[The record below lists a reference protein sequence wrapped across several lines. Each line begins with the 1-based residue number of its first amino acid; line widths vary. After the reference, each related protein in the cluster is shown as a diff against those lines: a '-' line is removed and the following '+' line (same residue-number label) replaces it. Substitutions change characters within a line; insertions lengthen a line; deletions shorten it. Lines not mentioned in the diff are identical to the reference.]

1 MPWFPDFVN
10 AAELA
15 RKQTRAAVQAD
26 PVGQYIWTHVPG
38 HAVRMPFTAYI
49 AGRFEVE
56 LHPTDALLAVVE
68 VKP

>member
-26 PVGQYIWTHVPG
+26 PVGQYIAALEGARP
-38 HAVRMPFTAYI
+38 A
-49 AGRFEVE
+49 AGNRVAGPRHG
-56 LHPTDALLAVVE
+56 L
-68 VKP
+68 

>member
-26 PVGQYIWTHVPG
+26 PVGQYIAALDRGETGPLEQ
-38 HAVRMPFTAYI
+38 
-49 AGRFEVE
+49 AGRTTSRSTT
-56 LHPTDALLAVVE
+56 PAPAR
-68 VKP
+68 